1 MHRRV
6 CLHQVGF
13 LSESTEAFIRFCGE
27 IGVGHV
33 TLAMLPGTG
42 PEAYEAA
49 RTALEGS
56 GVVPDNWAHPFARY
70 PDLENDSGEAA
81 ERLNATIEACAAIGC
96 KHIYL
101 VSGGRGSLD
110 WEDAA
115 EAMGRLIAPCRERA
129 AARGVALSV
138 ETANLL
144 NADIHIAH
152 TIDDTIRLAEIARI
166 GVTIDLGA
174 SWFEGDLKRKFAR
187 AMPLTRLVQVS
198 DYVLGDRS
206 TPCRAVPG
214 DGTVPLERQMGW
226 LLEAGYEGVFD
237 IELTGPR
244 IEAEGHRTAFAR
256 AAENLSE
263 MLTKLGA

>member
-1 MHRRV
+1 MHPRV

-13 LSESTEAFIRFCGE
+13 LSESTDAFVRFCGE

-42 PEAYEAA
+42 PEAYAAA
-49 RTALEGS
+49 RAALEGS
-56 GVVPDNWAHPFARY
+56 KVMPDNWAHPFARY
-70 PDLENDSGEAA
+70 PDLESDSGEAA
-81 ERLNATIEACAAIGC
+81 ERLNATIDTCAAIGC
-96 KHIYL
+96 GHIYL

-115 EAMGRLIAPCRERA
+115 QAMARLIAPCRERA
-129 AARGVALSV
+129 ADRGIALSV

-152 TIDDTIRLAEIARI
+152 TLDDAIRLAEVAGI

-174 SWFEGDLKRKFAR
+174 SWFESDLKGKFAR
-187 AMPLTRLVQVS
+187 AMPNTRLVQVS

-214 DGTVPLERQMGW
+214 DGTVPLERQLGW

-237 IELTGPR
+237 LELTGPR
-244 IEAEGHRTAFAR
+244 IEAEGHRQAFAR

-263 MLTKLGA
+263 ILEKQGA